1 MVVFVCFIY
10 IAVSD
15 RFILYTR
22 RSRDPSFFFCTR
34 KMLFNVL
41 RQQTRIALAA
51 SRLRLPIVSAQ
62 ASRTRLALLPTFLG
76 PLRTLTTRAEEQ
88 NPQAQDESRDAPER
102 FPPSKTVF
110 VGNLPYSID
119 DQELHDR
126 FSIFGRIVEVRVGA

>member
-1 MVVFVCFIY
+1 
-10 IAVSD
+10 
-15 RFILYTR
+15 
-22 RSRDPSFFFCTR
+22 
-34 KMLFNVL
+34 MLANIL

-76 PLRTLTTRAEEQ
+76 PLRTLTTRTEEQ
-88 NPQAQDESRDAPER
+88 TQVDEGRDAPER

-119 DQELHDR
+119 EQELHDR